1 MMSGTVYETWVAAL
15 RKWGGD
21 PTTDLSHLPPLT
33 ADSLPPEAYSRLFVH
48 FNRAI
53 EAMMGGFSD
62 RLTRSLAHARSEHE
76 MADAI
81 AGLRT
86 HLARRLQLANHP
98 GLPAEIQKPLYDS
111 AARDI
116 RTLQAELE
124 RAMTS
129 ASSRS
134 GSDRAH
140 TESMLKLVRDNSF
153 VAILTPGN
161 PVARTGTT
169 HGARMGGRRQPGA
182 VPTNT
187 GPIRRRVLLGDEP
200 PSSNP

>member
-1 MMSGTVYETWVAAL
+1 MMSATVYETWVATL
-15 RKWGGD
+15 RRWGAD
-21 PTTDLSHLPPLT
+21 PTTDLSHLPQLT

-76 MADAI
+76 MAEAI
-81 AGLRT
+81 VGLRA

-98 GLPAEIQKPLYDS
+98 GLPTEIQKPLRDS

-116 RTLQAELE
+116 HTLQAELE

-129 ASSRS
+129 GANRS

-140 TESMLKLVRDNSF
+140 TEAMLKLVRDNSF

-161 PVARTGTT
+161 PLAMTGAG
-169 HGARMGGRRQPGA
+169 HAAAVDARRQPGA

-187 GPIRRRVLLGDEP
+187 GPIRRRVLLGDNP
-200 PSSNP
+200 PSSHS